1 MRVLTIFGT
10 RPEAVKMAPVVAAL
24 RCRPGVQARVLVTA
38 QHRQMLDQVLEIF
51 DIRPDFDLDIMQENQ
66 APTQV
71 AAEVLVRLRPV
82 LLAERP
88 DWVLVQGDT
97 TSAVAAAF
105 AACYERARVGHVE
118 AGLRTY
124 DRQNPFPE
132 EINRVLADHLAD
144 LCFAPTETARL
155 ALIKENIPAE
165 RVHVTGNTVVDALQ
179 TIIARAPA
187 PAGAGGH
194 LPELPAGKR
203 LVLVTAH
210 RRENFGRPLAE
221 ICAALKQLAARPDV
235 QVVYPV
241 HPNPNVHGPVN
252 EALGGLPGVWLLP
265 PLDYLDF
272 AQLMSRAYLILTDSG
287 GIQEEAPGLGV
298 PVLVMRAVTE
308 RPEAIEAGAARLVGA
323 DRANIVA
330 QASRLL
336 DDPAAHAAMARAV
349 NPFGDGHAAER
360 IVSLLL
366 SET

>member
-1 MRVLTIFGT
+1 LKVLSIFGT

-24 RCRPGVQARVLVTA
+24 RRQPGVQARVLVTA
-38 QHRQMLDQVLEIF
+38 QHRQMLDQVLGIF
-51 DIRPDFDLDIMQENQ
+51 EVRPDFDLNIMQENQ
-66 APTQV
+66 SPTQV

-82 LLAERP
+82 LVAERP

-97 TSAVAAAF
+97 TTAFAAAF
-105 AACYERARVGHVE
+105 AAFYEHARVGHVE

-124 DRQNPFPE
+124 DRHNPFPE

-144 LCFAPTETARL
+144 LCFAPTETARR
-155 ALIKENIPAE
+155 ALLQENVPAE

-179 TIIARAPA
+179 AIIARAPA
-187 PAGAGGH
+187 SANGH
-194 LPELPAGKR
+194 VPELPAGKR

-221 ICAALKQLAARPDV
+221 ICAALKELAARPDV

-241 HPNPNVHGPVN
+241 HPNPNVHGPVT
-252 EALGGLPGVWLLP
+252 EALGGLPGVSLLP

-272 AQLMSRAYLILTDSG
+272 ARLMSRAFIILTDSG
-287 GIQEEAPGLGV
+287 GIQEEAPALGV

-308 RPEAIEAGAARLVGA
+308 RPEAVEAGTARLVGA

-336 DDPAAHAAMARAV
+336 DDPAAHSAMARAV

-366 SET
+366 DL